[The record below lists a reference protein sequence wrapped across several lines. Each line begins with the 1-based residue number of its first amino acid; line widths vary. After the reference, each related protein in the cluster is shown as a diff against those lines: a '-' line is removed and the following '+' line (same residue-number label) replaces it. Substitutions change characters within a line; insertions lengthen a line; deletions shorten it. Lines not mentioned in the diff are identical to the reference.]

1 QIVLSIV
8 NLHAL
13 NRSEDDLTRAMAIVE
28 GISNPEDYIEAL
40 IAVSNM
46 VRDRPGSCREILRL
60 VSRSIEAIQ
69 SPYER
74 GTALLNVIPIAEACG
89 EHSYVETFLGEVE
102 RSMNR
107 INIPFIVAV
116 LKRALVQR
124 LVAISQ
130 RRDTEAFLSRAIEVA
145 RGIEDD
151 DVRHETLLRLNQDP
165 ETAVTDGIYAMV
177 LEAKQK
183 IQSGEF
189 SKTLVSS
196 IDRSLHALP
205 DRALQARYYTELF
218 VAARESGQ
226 ENLGEKLLRSA
237 INAAEIIRPLSRRVY
252 VLGDMALKVFAAG
265 DELRSSDIMDMAG
278 EAATNIREFRQ
289 RDQIFD
295 ELAMV
300 IKVMQEL
307 RV

>member
-1 QIVLSIV
+1 M
-8 NLHAL
+8 
-13 NRSEDDLTRAMAIVE
+13 D
-28 GISNPEDYIEAL
+28 
-40 IAVSNM
+40 
-46 VRDRPGSCREILRL
+46 
-60 VSRSIEAIQ
+60 
-69 SPYER
+69 
-74 GTALLNVIPIAEACG
+74 
-89 EHSYVETFLGEVE
+89 
-102 RSMNR
+102 R

-130 RRDTEAFLSRAIEVA
+130 RRDTDTFLARAIEVA
-145 RGIEDD
+145 TGIEDD

-165 ETAVTDGIYAMV
+165 QPAPADGIYAMV
-177 LEAKQK
+177 LDAKQK
-183 IQSGEF
+183 IHSGEF
-189 SKTLVSS
+189 SKGLVAS

-205 DRALQARYYTELF
+205 DRALQAKYYTELF

-278 EAATNIREFRQ
+278 EAATNIREYRQ